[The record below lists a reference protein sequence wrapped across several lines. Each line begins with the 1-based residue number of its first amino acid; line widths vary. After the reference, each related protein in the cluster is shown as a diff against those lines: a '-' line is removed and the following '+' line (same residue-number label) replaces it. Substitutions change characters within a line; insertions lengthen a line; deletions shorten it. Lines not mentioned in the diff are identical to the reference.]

1 MERRPGTPSLLR
13 ELNDRAALDLLLP
26 GIALTRTQISEQ
38 TRVSKVTVAQ
48 MLARL
53 EERGL
58 VTVVGQQEG
67 GRGPNAAL
75 YSVVPSSAYAAGLYV
90 EPDSVSAGVA
100 DVTGRVV
107 AEVSVNPN
115 GAANPVELVRGAV
128 DRACRTAGVEM
139 SGLSALVIGSPGA
152 VGHQTGDASLA
163 INLPDWHEGVLGSLR
178 GALNRPVI
186 IENDV
191 NLAAMAE
198 RASGAAQGQ
207 DNFVLM
213 WIGVG
218 LGMSAFLGGKVHRG
232 AAGAAG
238 EIGYLPVPGA
248 PLPEDVRHPAHGGLQ
263 SLVGASVVRMLAG
276 VFGFAAPTAEQA
288 VRAAV
293 AAAADHQASANGNGS
308 RASGPAARA
317 NGNGNGSRA
326 SGPAARA
333 NGNGNGNGSRASG
346 PAARANGNGS
356 RASGPAARANGN
368 GNGSR
373 ASGPAARADEF
384 LGELARR
391 VATGV
396 ASVAVVLD
404 PGLVVLGGDVGLAG
418 GAALAHRVAAEVARI
433 CPASP
438 RVVPTAV
445 TGPPVLCGAML
456 AAVDRARTD
465 LLDSV

>member
-26 GIALTRTQISEQ
+26 GIPLTRTQISEQ

-75 YSVVPSSAYAAGLYV
+75 YSVVPSSAYVAGLYV
-90 EPDSVSAGVA
+90 ELDGVSAGVA

-128 DRACRTAGVEM
+128 DRACRTAGVER
-139 SGLSALVIGSPGA
+139 SRLSAFVIGSPGV
-152 VGHQTGDASLA
+152 VGPQTGDPSLA

-198 RASGAAQGQ
+198 RACGAAQGL
-207 DNFVLM
+207 DDFVLV

-263 SLVGASVVRMLAG
+263 SLVGVSVVRMLAG

-308 RASGPAARA
+308 RTSGPAARPNGNGNGSRTSGPAARA
-317 NGNGNGSRA
+317 N
-326 SGPAARA
+326 
-333 NGNGNGNGSRASG
+333 
-346 PAARANGNGS
+346 
-356 RASGPAARANGN
+356 
-368 GNGSR
+368 
-373 ASGPAARADEF
+373 EF

-418 GAALAHRVAAEVARI
+418 GAALANRVAAEVARI
-433 CPASP
+433 CPASL